1 MTKTE
6 KYLPFILSATLPGL
20 NIVNNNPA
28 IEDYNWESI
37 LPIYA
42 MFTLF
47 LLVIWYANHYFL
59 NRNNGLTQFLGRYGV
74 IALGNFVLIM
84 LLMGIDDV
92 LRPEGVGERINNWV
106 VVFRLS
112 LVVCMFLVIQ
122 QVFKTIRDREALKI
136 QNLSLQAENLKS
148 QLETMKQ
155 QVNPHFL
162 FNSLNTLMDFIEDD
176 KEQAVEFVRS
186 FSNLYRVVLQ
196 SSRRDFVLLG
206 DELKFLEDYWNL
218 LKMRFD
224 GAIELHNYSKLSK
237 TGYLIPPLSL
247 QLLIENAVK
256 HNLATHEK
264 PLVIEILGQGSSIIV
279 QNTLTPKAY
288 KEKGEGVGLM
298 NLQKRFTLLH
308 HPIHYGVEGDKFK
321 VTLPLKTV

>member
-6 KYLPFILSATLPGL
+6 KYLPFVLSLTLPGM
-20 NIVNNNPA
+20 NIVNNNPTMG
-28 IEDYNWESI
+28 DYDWERV
-37 LPIYA
+37 LPVY
-42 MFTLF
+42 FLFSLF
-47 LLVIWYANHYFL
+47 LLVIWYANYYFL
-59 NRNNGLTQFLGRYGV
+59 NRENRLTQFLGRYGV
-74 IALGNFVLIM
+74 ILLGNSILI
-84 LLMGIDDV
+84 LLLAGIDDV
-92 LRPEGVGERINNWV
+92 LRPEGLGEKINNWV
-106 VVFRLS
+106 VLYRLS
-112 LVVCMFLVIQ
+112 LVVCVFLVIQ

-176 KEQAVEFVRS
+176 QEKAVEFVRS

-218 LKMRFD
+218 LRMRFN
-224 GAIELHNYSKLSK
+224 GAIELHNYSELSE

-247 QLLIENAVK
+247 QLLVENAVK

-264 PLVIEILGQGSSIIV
+264 PLVIEILGLESAIIV
-279 QNTLTPKAY
+279 QNTLLPKAY

-308 HPIHYGVEGDKFK
+308 QPIHYGVEGNKFK